1 MKVENIGLW
10 IIGAILTWVGW
21 MALEISSGITAPSGA
36 VGRSLSIVETSP
48 VPVLVEFYAD
58 WCGPC
63 KAVGPVVDELAGE
76 VSGRAKV
83 VRLNVDVESAAAQQY
98 GVRGIPTFIAFKN
111 GKEVRREVGAI
122 PKQVMMQMM
131 GL

>member
-1 MKVENIGLW
+1 
-10 IIGAILTWVGW
+10 
-21 MALEISSGITAPSGA
+21 MAA
-36 VGRSLSIVETSP
+36 VRTSA

-63 KAVGPVVDELAGE
+63 RSVGPVVEELSHELA
-76 VSGRAKV
+76 GRAKV
-83 VRLNVDVESAAAQQY
+83 VRFDVDANGALASEH

-111 GKEVRREVGAI
+111 GREVARKSGAI
-122 PKQVMMQMM
+122 PKAAMLQML

>member
-1 MKVENIGLW
+1 MV
-10 IIGAILTWVGW
+10 
-21 MALEISSGITAPSGA
+21 
-36 VGRSLSIVETSP
+36 RTSQ

-63 KAVGPVVDELAGE
+63 KAVGPVVDALASE
-76 VSGRAKV
+76 VGTRAKV
-83 VRLNVDVESAAAQQY
+83 VRLNVDIESAAAQEY
-98 GVRGIPTFIAFKN
+98 GVRSIPTFIAFKQ

-122 PKQVMMQMM
+122 PKQVMKEMI